1 MLDLPWRGHVSGT
14 GNRRMLPFVRW
25 KIGMRVWRRLLS
37 MLRRVGRLTS
47 GSTRAKRIRGEDE
60 DRGQATLEEI
70 ERVERTVP
78 ARSDRE
84 AGTPEAEAER

>member
-1 MLDLPWRGHVSGT
+1 MSKRSEPKHGPTLRDAG
-14 GNRRMLPFVRW
+14 
-25 KIGMRVWRRLLS
+25 LS
-37 MLRRVGRLTS
+37 S

-60 DRGQATLEEI
+60 DRGQATLEDI
-70 ERVERTVP
+70 EQVERTVP